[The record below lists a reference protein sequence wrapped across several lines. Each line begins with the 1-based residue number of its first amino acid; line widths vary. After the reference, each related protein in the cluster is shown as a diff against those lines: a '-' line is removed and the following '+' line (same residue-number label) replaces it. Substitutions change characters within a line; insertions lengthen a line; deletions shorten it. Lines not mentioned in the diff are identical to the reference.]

1 MPEKNNSRENFEDV
15 TPKKPRRRTIKTYL
29 PKEENYDNQKIDR
42 QLTNIYKDDNGHIPD
57 MQKIKR
63 VKSGS
68 FIGSLFK
75 FLFSIAILAALA
87 WAGFFF
93 LPMNNKSSGS
103 QLDLEIT
110 GPENF
115 TIGATTTYQIIF
127 KNNQNVTV
135 NNVNI
140 TANYPSGFVYT
151 QSSIEPKNIGKNEWE
166 VGSLK
171 PNEEKVLQI
180 SGNLFGSLGEAQ
192 SWRVLLNYTP
202 ENFKSELQKV
212 ATFNVS
218 PTQTPISISLAGIDK
233 VAINTPANF
242 VITVESK
249 ESLIGKNLEITPIFP
264 ANFIFS
270 SSSIPLEKNVWKL
283 KQTTSTQNISKY
295 ILNFSGKFSL
305 TDEDTV
311 PLKVQLKLAD
321 SKQGGYLLS
330 EAVLNTEIIK
340 NAITLN
346 TAINGSLTDM
356 ESKPGDILNFTVLI
370 KNSGK
375 EDINKAQIKL
385 VIDSPSYKK
394 QSVLSWSDIA
404 DKNDGDING
413 SQISEQ
419 IRRAS
424 LIWNGKKIP
433 SLNKIKTG
441 EEVSIDF
448 QIPIKN
454 STQAPWN
461 SIENNQIKVT
471 TELTFNDSTKATQ
484 TISNNSINIT
494 LNSDLSIQIKNE
506 VSNDNKEREKHD
518 ITWVLNNTYHP
529 LKNIVLSADIYGDVT
544 WQGPSS
550 TAASDIQF
558 DQNTKHLVWTIPEM
572 TENTDVLDLPFSVT
586 INKKDP
592 TQNTLISKI
601 HITADDTVSG
611 QKLEL
616 LGDEIPLNN

>member
-1 MPEKNNSRENFEDV
+1 MPEKNNSRDNSEDV
-15 TPKKPRRRTIKTYL
+15 APKKPRRRITKTYP
-29 PKEENYDNQKIDR
+29 PKEESYDNQKIDR
-42 QLTNIYKDDNGHIPD
+42 QLTNIYKDDNGYMPD
-57 MQKIKR
+57 MRKIKR
-63 VKSGS
+63 VKNGS
-68 FIGSLFK
+68 FIGGLFK

-93 LPMNNKSSGS
+93 LPMTNKFSGS

-140 TANYPSGFVYT
+140 TANYPSGFVYS
-151 QSSIEPKNIGKNEWE
+151 QSSLEPKNIGKNEWE

-180 SGNLFGSLGEAQ
+180 SGNLFGSLGDAQ

-202 ENFKSELQKV
+202 ENFKSEMQKV
-212 ATFNVS
+212 ATLNVS
-218 PTQTPISISLAGIDK
+218 PTQTPIDISLAGIDK

-249 ESLIGKNLEITPIFP
+249 ESLIGKNLEIIPNFP
-264 ANFIFS
+264 ANFIMS
-270 SSSIPLEKNVWKL
+270 SSSVPLEKNVWKL

-295 ILNFSGKFSL
+295 TINFSGKFSL

-321 SKQGGYLLS
+321 SKQGDYLLS

-346 TAINGSLTDM
+346 TAVNGSLTDM
-356 ESKPGDILNFTVLI
+356 ESKPGDVLNFTVLI

-394 QSVLSWSDIA
+394 QSILSWSDIA

-413 SQISEQ
+413 SQISDQ

-441 EEVSIDF
+441 EEVSVDF

-461 SIENNQIKVT
+461 SIENNQIKIT
-471 TELTFNDSTKATQ
+471 TELTFNDSTKTTQ
-484 TISNNSINIT
+484 TISNNPINIT

-506 VSNDNKEREKHD
+506 VSNDSKEKEKHD
-518 ITWVLNNTYHP
+518 ITWILNNTYHP
-529 LKNIVLSADIYGDVT
+529 LKNIVLSADIYGDII

-558 DQNTKHLVWTIPEM
+558 DQNTKHLIWTIPEM
-572 TENTDVLDLPFSVT
+572 TDNTDVLDLPFSVT